1 MPKNHFQNHA
11 SDGVKTR
18 NTVLNRKNSDTDG
31 IYLQSSS
38 KAVQQSL
45 AKFRKK
51 ISIVQE
57 ELSKINNKRA
67 IFDERE
73 RLLKSKQIR
82 IISKIK
88 QTGISL
94 DFFKELRDECNVHED
109 QMEQRAINNLF
120 EMYRRS

>member
-1 MPKNHFQNHA
+1 MPKNHFQNQT

-18 NTVLNRKNSDTDG
+18 NTMVSRKNSDPDG

-94 DFFKELRDECNVHED
+94 DFFKELRDECNMQED

-120 EMYRRS
+120 EMYRKN